1 VTVITLNTLETL
13 LGGAAAA
20 AKAYVTVE
28 YKQSGGRP
36 AVVVDGADVTLA
48 RTVRVEIR
56 DGVPVSTLDV
66 DPTVTDVTYAQLMVR
81 SYASGTP
88 RLVWNVI
95 IPDSETA
102 VDIGDL
108 VAVDPDTFTPLDP
121 LPPNAQQVLTEAVAA
136 VDDAQ
141 AAAAVAEQWA
151 VLAGAGVDGGGAA
164 SDFTSTVDGGGA

>member
-1 VTVITLNTLETL
+1 MTVIMLNALETL

-56 DGVPVSTLDV
+56 DGVPVSTVEV
-66 DPTVTDVTYAQLMVR
+66 DPTVTDVTYAKLTVR

-88 RLVWNVI
+88 KLVWNVI
-95 IPDSETA
+95 IPASGTY
-102 VDIGDL
+102 DIGDL
-108 VAVDPDTFTPLDP
+108 TQVDPDTFTPLDP
-121 LPPNAQQVLTEAVAA
+121 LPPNAQQVLTEAAAA

-141 AAAAVAEQWA
+141 AAATVAEQWA